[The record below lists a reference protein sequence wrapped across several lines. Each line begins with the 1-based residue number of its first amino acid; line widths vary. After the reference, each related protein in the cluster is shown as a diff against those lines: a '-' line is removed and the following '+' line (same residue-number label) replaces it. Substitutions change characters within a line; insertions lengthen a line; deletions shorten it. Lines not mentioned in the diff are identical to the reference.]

1 VESEDVALPHRPPAD
16 ADPAE
21 LAELA
26 ELARIIASS
35 PPGGA
40 RAAEAELCRRLAPRV
55 RLYGLRHLRD
65 GEAAADLAQQVL
77 LVTIES
83 LRAGRVR
90 EPERIVSFVLGTSRQ
105 IVRDG
110 RRNDDRRQ
118 ALFARYARELP
129 ALESAPPS
137 EVDSDRLRDCLDRLS
152 ARERSVVVLTF
163 HAERKADE
171 VAVELGLTAGNV
183 RVIRHR
189 ALGLLRDCLSPPG
202 GRP

>member
-1 VESEDVALPHRPPAD
+1 MESDDVALHDRPPAD
-16 ADPAE
+16 
-21 LAELA
+21 A

-40 RAAEAELCRRLAPRV
+40 RDAEAELYRRLAPRV

-77 LVTIES
+77 LMTIES
-83 LRAGRVR
+83 LRGGRVR
-90 EPERIVSFVLGTSRQ
+90 EPERIASFVLGTSRQ
-105 IVRDG
+105 VVLDQ

-118 ALFARYARELP
+118 ALFDRYARELP
-129 ALESAPPS
+129 ALESEPRG

-171 VAVELGLTAGNV
+171 VARELGLSAGNV

-189 ALGLLRDCLSPPG
+189 ALGRLRACLSPLSPTEE
-202 GRP
+202 RP